1 MPGSAGTGFPHKN
14 VGWKVEIRW
23 KKYWETYMNMSENMV
38 KYMGQWSFTFG
49 KSKSLPNLAVLY

>member
-1 MPGSAGTGFPHKN
+1 MLGGK
-14 VGWKVEIRW
+14 WKYDG